1 MPKVKPGNHWRY
13 RFKKNLTIS
22 ENLTNLLKEL
32 STNKIVVTT
41 EESLSC
47 SFYHKYTINS
57 VGMPGDLDYVQN
69 KLHAAYNYF
78 KAQTELF
85 ILGEESDL
93 NKKWQL
99 KSCQH
104 LISQS
109 IFLNHEMIELGNDS
123 NHFKIY
129 NIKSFGSKE
138 INITQIKN
146 LEIFRANYISHIT
159 IRNKYL
165 SLLYEFLQNLVDFL
179 EQNSLANIVLSP
191 GKNKSV
197 EMPLLEIW
205 TAIAS
210 DDILSGYSQKEKT
223 ILRKRFL
230 ELFGIVDRNYSDK
243 KKNFFDR
250 NEPGSYLQKLATSMK
265 NQYKK
270 IRKKKK

>member
-1 MPKVKPGNHWRY
+1 MPKLKPGNHWRY
-13 RFKKNLTIS
+13 KYKKNLTIS
-22 ENLTNLLKEL
+22 ENLCNLLKQL
-32 STNKIVVTT
+32 STNNIVVAT
-41 EESLSC
+41 EENLQNSIA
-47 SFYHKYTINS
+47 HKYTIKS
-57 VGMPGDLDYVQN
+57 MGMPGDLDYVQN

-85 ILGEESDL
+85 VSGEETDL

-104 LISQS
+104 QISQS
-109 IFLNHEMIELGNDS
+109 IFFNHEMIELGNDS

-129 NIKSFGSKE
+129 NKKTFESKE

-146 LEIFRANYISHIT
+146 LEIFRASYVSHINL
-159 IRNKYL
+159 RNKYL

-179 EQNSLANIVLSP
+179 EQISLAEIVLKPS
-191 GKNKSV
+191 KNKAT
-197 EMPLLEIW
+197 EMQLLEIW

-210 DDILSGYSQKEKT
+210 DEILSGYSQKDKT
-223 ILRKRFL
+223 TLRKKFL
-230 ELFGIVDRNYSDK
+230 ELFGIIDRNYSDK
-243 KKNFFDR
+243 KKNFYDR